1 MSSLTAIVLAAGHGT
16 RMRSETPKVLHSL
29 AGRPL
34 IYYPLV
40 AAFAAGAERALV
52 VSSGDP
58 AIEQAIARDF
68 SRDRVSVVTQDPPR
82 GTGDAARIALREL
95 GSDSSRVLLL
105 YGDTP
110 LVRPSD
116 LGRLIAALDA
126 AESPE
131 LAVMTCLVAEPKGYG
146 RALRDADGRFVE
158 IREERD
164 LTGAADRAV
173 REVNAG
179 MYAART
185 PALRTALGGLT
196 SNNAQGEF
204 YLTDAVRLL
213 GSGRSVAVLGHPDA
227 LVGVNDRA
235 QLHAAEELM
244 FARIRERLGVSGV
257 TVRGDARIDDT
268 VEVAPD
274 SLIEAGVRL
283 RGRTRIGRGAL
294 IDVGVVLD
302 DVDVGHDVVIRPYSV
317 MRSTV
322 VRASA
327 QIGPFSHLRPGAE
340 IGEAAHIGNFVE
352 VKNVI
357 VHRGAKANHLAY
369 LGDGEVGE
377 NANIGAGT
385 IFCNYDG
392 FVKHR
397 TVIGAGAFIGSD
409 SQLIAPITIGKGAYV
424 ATGTT
429 VTEDVPEDALA
440 IGRTRQQ
447 TKPGYAPRLR
457 ARLAAQKK
465 K

>member
-34 IYYPLV
+34 IYYPLA
-40 AAFAAGAERALV
+40 AAFAAGAERAIV

-58 AIEQAIARDF
+58 AIEQALEREF
-68 SRDRVSVVTQDPPR
+68 PERRVLVVTQDPPR
-82 GTGDAARIALREL
+82 GTGDAAKIAVGRLAA
-95 GSDSSRVLLL
+95 DSARVLIL

-110 LVRPSD
+110 LVRSSD
-116 LGRLIAALDA
+116 LELLIASLDQ
-126 AESPE
+126 PE
-131 LAVMTCLVAEPKGYG
+131 LPDLAVMTCEVPEPKGYG
-146 RALRDADGRFVE
+146 RALRDAEGRFIE

-164 LTGAADRAV
+164 LRTGSERAV

-185 PALRTALGGLT
+185 QALRGAIERLT
-196 SNNAQGEF
+196 PDNAQGEY

-213 GSGRSVAVLGHPDA
+213 GPGRSLAVLGHRDA

-244 FARIRERLGVSGV
+244 FARIRERLAISGV

-268 VEVAPD
+268 VSIGKD
-274 SLIEAGVRL
+274 SLLEAGVRL

-294 IDVGVVLD
+294 IDVGAVLD
-302 DVDVGHDVVIRPYSV
+302 DVDIGDGVVVRPYSV
-317 MRSTV
+317 LRSSSV
-322 VRASA
+322 SASA
-327 QIGPFSHLRPGAE
+327 QIGPFSHLRPGSE
-340 IGEAAHIGNFVE
+340 IGESAHIGNFVE
-352 VKNVI
+352 VKNV
-357 VHRGAKANHLAY
+357 VVARGAKANHLAY
-369 LGDGEVGE
+369 LGDGEIGE

-397 TVIGAGAFIGSD
+397 TVIAAGAFIGSD
-409 SQLIAPITIGKGAYV
+409 SQLIAPVSIGKGAYV

-429 VTEDVPEDALA
+429 VTDDVPDDALA
-440 IGRTRQQ
+440 MGRIRQQ
-447 TKPGYAPRLR
+447 NKLGYAPRLR